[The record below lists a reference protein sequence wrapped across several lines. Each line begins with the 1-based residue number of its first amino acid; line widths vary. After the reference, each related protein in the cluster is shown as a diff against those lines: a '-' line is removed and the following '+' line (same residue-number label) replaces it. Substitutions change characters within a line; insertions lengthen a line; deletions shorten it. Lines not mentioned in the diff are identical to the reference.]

1 MTDDQNDVHRLEY
14 NGKEI
19 IILGTA
25 HVSQKSV
32 DLVRDTIEEEKPDT
46 VCVELCDSRFQA
58 LTQKQKWQDTNL
70 LKVIKEKKAPLLLA
84 QFLLASI
91 QRKIGKKLGIKPG
104 EEMAQAIKSAEM
116 AGSKIHLADRDIR
129 TTLARAWKSITFW
142 EKMKLMAQFVA
153 SSFGADEISEE
164 EVEELKNKDMLET
177 LLAEIGESQPRLK
190 KRLIDERDEYLTEK
204 IRTAP
209 GEKIVAVV
217 GAGHVPGIKAGWN
230 NDIDM
235 AELEKMPP
243 KGKTGPVLKWG
254 IPIAIVAL
262 IVAGFYM
269 AGAEEGKDMIIF
281 WIVANMVLAGTGAL
295 IALAHPITIIAAA
308 VASPITSLNPMIAAG
323 WVAGVVQIF
332 ISKPK
337 VRDFESLPDD
347 ITSIKGF
354 WQNKITKILLVVVLT
369 NLGSSSGAFVSF
381 IVFGTKMRLVAL
393 ISVVLLIL
401 AAVFATISSK
411 KSNNI

>member
-1 MTDDQNDVHRLEY
+1 MPDNNDVHRLEY

-32 DLVRDTIEEEKPDT
+32 DLVRDTIEAEKPDT

-58 LTQKQKWQDTNL
+58 LTQKQKWQDTDL
-70 LKVIKEKKAPLLLA
+70 LKVIKEKKATLLLA
-84 QFLLASI
+84 NFMLSSI

-104 EEMAQAIKSAEM
+104 EEMAQAIRSAKE
-116 AGSKIHLADRDIR
+116 ADSKIHLADRDIR
-129 TTLARAWKSITFW
+129 TTLSRAWKSITLW
-142 EKMKLMAQFVA
+142 EKVKLMAQFVA

-177 LLAEIGESQPRLK
+177 LLTEIGESQPQLK
-190 KRLIDERDEYLTEK
+190 KILIDERDQYLTEK

-209 GEKIVAVV
+209 CEKIVAVV

-230 NDIDM
+230 SDIDM
-235 AELEKMPP
+235 EELEKQPP
-243 KGKTGPVLKWG
+243 KGNLGSTLKWG
-254 IPIAIVAL
+254 IPIL
-262 IVAGFYM
+262 IVVLIIAGFY
-269 AGAEEGKDMIIF
+269 IF
-281 WIVANMVLAGTGAL
+281 GIEAAKEMVKTWVIANMLCAGVGA
-295 IALAHPITIIAAA
+295 ALAFAHPVTIITAA
-308 VASPITSLNPMIAAG
+308 VASPITSLNPMIGAG
-323 WVAGVVQIF
+323 FVAGAVQIF

-354 WQNKITKILLVVVLT
+354 WKNKITKILLVVAFT
-369 NLGSSSGAFVSF
+369 NLGSSAGAIYSFFVLGSKVKIIAVTGVIIL
-381 IVFGTKMRLVAL
+381 IVITSIASLF
-393 ISVVLLIL
+393 
-401 AAVFATISSK
+401 SK
-411 KSNNI
+411 KSIQK